1 MRKTRP
7 TDHRNLDLTGLHRDV
22 ARGASQGK
30 IIWQP
35 RIGCWLQDKLFAHEQ
50 LPEPYEW
57 MTLPE
62 IYRSLGCS
70 ARIYEYNECFR
81 KIDDPLARF
90 TVTESDGTTTYVYDT
105 PVGKTTH
112 ITEWTKTSWYPLVK
126 KRWVTSEEDLK
137 VISWVE
143 EHCQWEYDERVFQ
156 KVQALW
162 GDLGAPTMFMPRV
175 NVQNLYI
182 DLMGVAETINAL
194 IDYPET
200 VERYFQILEE
210 SHERL
215 IGVLNQSP
223 VDIINYGDNVHA
235 STLSPTLFKK
245 YVLPVYQRRSELLR
259 AAGKFTCAHWDGD
272 TKPLLPYAR
281 ETGLDGIEAITP
293 QPQGDVTLEEMK
305 KGLGDDMFLLD
316 GIAATLFDDRFP
328 LKALEEQAKKVIEYF
343 APRLILGIS
352 DEISSTGNL
361 ERIRFVGD
369 IVDDYN
375 ASVSI

>member
-1 MRKTRP
+1 MRERRP
-7 TDHRNLDLTGLHRDV
+7 TDHRNLDLDRLHRDV
-22 ARGASQGK
+22 VKGASGRK

-35 RIGCWLQDKLFAHEQ
+35 RIGCWLHDKLFAHQ
-50 LPEPYEW
+50 KLPAPYEG

-81 KIDDPLARF
+81 KIDDPRARF
-90 TVTESDGTTTYVYDT
+90 TVRESDGITTYVYET

-112 ITEWTKTSWYPLVK
+112 ITERVKTSWYPLIK
-126 KRWVTSEEDLK
+126 KRWVTSEDELK

-143 EHCQWEYDERVFQ
+143 EHCQWDYDTGVFQ

-162 GDLGAPTMFMPRV
+162 GGLGAPTMFMPRV
-175 NVQNLYI
+175 NIQNLYI

-200 VERYFQILEE
+200 VERYFQILGE

-215 IGVLNQSP
+215 ILALNQSP

-245 YVLPVYQRRSELLR
+245 YVLPVYHRRNELLH

-293 QPQGDVTLEEMK
+293 QPQGDVTIEEMK
-305 KGLGDDMFLLD
+305 QGLGNDMFLLD

-328 LKALEEQAKKVIEYF
+328 LKALEEQTKKVIEYF